1 VNPKTSPLH
10 WYDDISAR
18 RDDAETRPAKSSGE
32 SDATARSD
40 PAPALIAA
48 AKLLD
53 AVKHQLVAAV
63 SANALK
69 NEASEQFN
77 AWQTVTLLT
86 LSAYG
91 SLSQRILACIQSAA
105 DAIDLY
111 ELQFSVLGSFLA
123 LVKALVLFTERKVT
137 ALKLTQVTEFF
148 ETLATALQG
157 VQPALLAAC
166 SASTGSGAEASQLV
180 RLRVTCVNALLK
192 TVRSTNAIVLNK
204 VTILLVHFIR
214 ATPRP
219 DRFTFVSLICHAR
232 RRGTLTERTP
242 RETAV
247 ARAGADTTQMTS
259 LWNTPCRAPSTA
271 RTWKTTIW
279 PIWMRPC
286 TPGRRTFC
294 PTRMTSC
301 RPC

>member
-1 VNPKTSPLH
+1 MLAHYAAAIHRIIGTLLPDIALSANQVNTPATSGRGVVNAKTSPLH
-10 WYDDISAR
+10 WYDGITAR
-18 RDDAETRPAKSSGE
+18 RGDGDTSPVKLSGE

-40 PAPALIAA
+40 PAPALVAA

-77 AWQTVTLLT
+77 AWQTVTVLT

-91 SLSQRILACIQSAA
+91 ALSQRILACIQSAA
-105 DAIDLY
+105 DATALY

-123 LVKALVLFTERKVT
+123 LVKALVLITERKVT

-166 SASTGSGAEASQLV
+166 NASTGSGAEGSQLV
-180 RLRVTCVNALLK
+180 RLRAACVNALLK

-204 VTILLVHFIR
+204 VTILLVLFLH
-214 ATPRP
+214 ATPRH
-219 DRFTFVSLICHAR
+219 DRFTFVSSI
-232 RRGTLTERTP
+232 
-242 RETAV
+242 
-247 ARAGADTTQMTS
+247 
-259 LWNTPCRAPSTA
+259 
-271 RTWKTTIW
+271 
-279 PIWMRPC
+279 
-286 TPGRRTFC
+286 
-294 PTRMTSC
+294 
-301 RPC
+301 